1 MITTTKMQNTS
12 ITQKSWAV
20 NAVLRPPPLGKW
32 WVVFCPSGSSFLWV
46 FSGSYKWNLTRC
58 HVLSLVSFMSTGH
71 LRLIHAVCISSSAPL
86 CYWLVWNI
94 WASSGCVHTSVDGH
108 LGCFQF
114 WAIMSKTAV
123 DITGQICVWA
133 YIVNPLASSYKNNS
147 MSACIVRNCQLFSKW
162 LFDYISAN
170 NVWAFWLFQIL
181 FFTCC
186 CPSF

>member
-12 ITQKSWAV
+12 ITQKSRAV
-20 NAVLRPPPLGKW
+20 NAVLRPPPLGKR
-32 WVVFCPSGSSFLWV
+32 WVVFCPSGSSFLWL
-46 FSGSYKWNLTRC
+46 FSGSYEWNLTRFL
-58 HVLSLVSFMSTGH
+58 VLSLVSFMSAVH
-71 LRLIHAVCISSSAPL
+71 LRLIHVVCISSSAPL
-86 CYWLVWNI
+86 CYWLVWNV

-108 LGCFQF
+108 L
-114 WAIMSKTAV
+114 AV
-123 DITGQICVWA
+123 SSFELSWVKLPWTLLDRFVCGLTLSILWPAVRRIILWECV
-133 YIVNPLASSYKNNS
+133 
-147 MSACIVRNCQLFSKW
+147 VRNCQLFSKW